1 MTNRKTVVIT
11 GGASGIGAAVARRF
25 AGEGYAVA
33 IGYHPADPHDPGLV
47 LDDIHREGG
56 VAAAFPLDVR
66 DRAQVEAFLADA
78 AARWGRVDHVIANAG
93 ILRRA
98 ALSDLTDD
106 AWNEVIDIDLT
117 GVMRTV
123 RAASPYFP
131 DTGGSVVAVSS
142 VVGANYGW
150 AEHAHYAAAKAGV
163 LGLVQSLAQEL
174 GPRGIRVNAVIPGTI
189 ESPQSLDAENSLGR
203 AGIDQQAALLPL
215 APRRGTVED
224 IAAAI
229 GFLSSEAAGFITGT
243 SLLVDGGLGT
253 VSPR

>member
-1 MTNRKTVVIT
+1 MTRRKAVVIT
-11 GGASGIGAAVARRF
+11 GGASGIGAAAARHF
-25 AGEGYAVA
+25 ARDGFAVT
-33 IGYHPADPHDPGLV
+33 IGYHPADTHDPAMV
-47 LDDIHREGG
+47 LDDIHGEGG
-56 VAAAFPLDVR
+56 AAAAFPLNVR
-66 DRAQVEAFLADA
+66 DSDQVDALFADA
-78 AARWGRVDHVIANAG
+78 VARWGQVDHVIANAG

-98 ALSDLTDD
+98 ALEDLSDQ
-106 AWNEVIDIDLT
+106 AWNEVLDVDLT

-123 RAASPYFP
+123 RAASPCFP
-131 DTGGSVVAVSS
+131 EGGGSVVAVSS
-142 VVGANYGW
+142 IVGANYGW

-189 ESPQSLDAENSLGR
+189 ESPQSLDAENSLGK
-203 AGIDQQAALLPL
+203 AGIDKQAAMLPL
-215 APRRGTVED
+215 APRTGTVDD

-229 GFLSSEAAGFITGT
+229 GFLTSDAAGFITGT

>member
-1 MTNRKTVVIT
+1 MTNRQNVVIT
-11 GGASGIGAAVARRF
+11 GGASGIGAAAARCF
-25 AGEGYAVA
+25 AGAGYAVA
-33 IGYHPADPHDPGLV
+33 IGYHPADPHDPALV
-47 LDDIHREGG
+47 LEDIHGEGG
-56 VAAAFPLDVR
+56 VAAAFPVDVR
-66 DRAQVEAFLADA
+66 DTGQVAAFLADA
-78 AARWGRVDHVIANAG
+78 AAQWGRVDHVIANAG

-98 ALSDLTDD
+98 ALGDLTDD

-123 RAASPYFP
+123 RAALPYFP
-131 DTGGSVVAVSS
+131 EAGGSVVAVSS
-142 VVGANYGW
+142 IVGANYGW

-174 GPRGIRVNAVIPGTI
+174 GPRGIRVNAVVPGTI
-189 ESPQSLDAENSLGR
+189 ESPQSLDATHSLGQ

-215 APRRGTVED
+215 APRTGTVED
-224 IAAAI
+224 VAAAI
-229 GFLSSEAAGFITGT
+229 GFLASDAAGFITGT